1 MSDPEKEFVKKLY
14 KAGTIRLLV
23 VIFNMSWSIDDLESH
38 IVVLLDAERFDGH
51 EHRSIEY
58 SIPDVL
64 QMIGRANVTI
74 SKGSN
79 QAS

>member
-38 IVVLLDAERFDGH
+38 IVVIHIFET
-51 EHRSIEY
+51 I
-58 SIPDVL
+58 L
-64 QMIGRANVTI
+64 QIDLTFTA
-74 SKGSN
+74 
-79 QAS
+79 